1 MSDIYSMSQ
10 ILIVYPTVWSKK
22 DERGPW
28 SFPCWRLL
36 GDQTIKF
43 CAALT
48 LYISPAAAASLQ
60 KRKKL
65 PQIFQTFHF
74 DISNCAFLKTDLP
87 WIIKGHRL
95 PWNRGLGTHK
105 KSENQKKYSYKISEK
120 QHTLPLASTS
130 TCLHYLWPSASHL
143 LSNLSLSLHWEIM
156 GKWPT
161 GSRPVHSHPPLTHQG
176 RNYQIFFPATSHFG
190 NCWQETAMLTSHYF
204 IPAMWL
210 NISPTIFIWLF
221 AMKYRKVT
229 YQPEG
234 GKTGNV
240 NMSSEAKLS
249 LSLCPLGGSLPVR
262 PLSRDTQILSSFPN
276 WKEQSKTK

>member
-1 MSDIYSMSQ
+1 MSDIYSMSH
-10 ILIVYPTVWSKK
+10 ILIVHPTVWSKK

-120 QHTLPLASTS
+120 TAHTSSCFHIHMLALSVAQCIPPIKQPLSLTALGDNGKVANGQPACAFPPPTHSPRTQ
-130 TCLHYLWPSASHL
+130 
-143 LSNLSLSLHWEIM
+143 LSNIFSSNFSFWQLLTRNSNADITLF
-156 GKWPT
+156 
-161 GSRPVHSHPPLTHQG
+161 HP
-176 RNYQIFFPATSHFG
+176 RNVV
-190 NCWQETAMLTSHYF
+190 
-204 IPAMWL
+204 
-210 NISPTIFIWLF
+210 
-221 AMKYRKVT
+221 KY
-229 YQPEG
+229 
-234 GKTGNV
+234 
-240 NMSSEAKLS
+240 
-249 LSLCPLGGSLPVR
+249 
-262 PLSRDTQILSSFPN
+262 
-276 WKEQSKTK
+276 